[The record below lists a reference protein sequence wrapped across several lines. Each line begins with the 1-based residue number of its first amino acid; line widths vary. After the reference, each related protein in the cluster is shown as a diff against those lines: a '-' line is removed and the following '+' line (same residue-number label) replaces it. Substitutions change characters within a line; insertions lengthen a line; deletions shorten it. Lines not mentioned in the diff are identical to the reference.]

1 MKAYER
7 LLQYVRIAS
16 ASDEK
21 GAGSPSAPGIW
32 DMARL
37 LEREMREMGLSE
49 VCLDEHCYLYAAIPA
64 NMEAEA
70 AVLGFIA
77 HMDVSPA
84 SPCEDIRARLVDY
97 DGGDILLSEDKNIVM
112 RVSDFPFLEDYAGKR
127 LIVTDGTTLLGADD
141 KAGIAEIL
149 TMAERLLA
157 DDSITA
163 RQDRDSLHSRRGDRA
178 RYGALRPEKASAPT
192 SPIRWTAAASG
203 EIVLRKFQRLRRLMS
218 LSRGVSV
225 HPGTAKNVLINAQ
238 LLAMKF
244 YVDAAGGGTSA
255 KIPRGARA
263 SSFSTRASGSVESA
277 FQRYILRDHDA
288 RRLRA
293 REDMIGE
300 AARRINE
307 RYGEGRAEPVI
318 TQTYRNMAE
327 VVEKYPFM
335 IDIAKEAVRAAGG
348 EPFIAPI
355 RGGTDGANLSF
366 MGLPC
371 PNLGTASHNHHG
383 RLEFACADDMELVV
397 VTLVKIA
404 EAYASIGKRQR

>member
-64 NMEAEA
+64 NIETEA

-157 DDSITA
+157 DDSIKHGKIVIAFTP
-163 RQDRDSLHSRRGDRA
+163 DEEIGRGTEHFDLKRF
-178 RYGALRPEKASAPT
+178 GADFAYTVDGGRF
-192 SPIRWTAAASG
+192 G
-203 EIVLRKFQRLRRLMS
+203 EISYENFNASSAQVSFTGR
-218 LSRGVSV
+218 SV

-238 LLAMKF
+238 LLAMEF
-244 YVDAAGGGTSA
+244 FSMLPAAERPENTEGREGFFLLDESG
-255 KIPRGARA
+255 
-263 SSFSTRASGSVESA
+263 GSVESA

-293 REDMIGE
+293 REDMIRE

-327 VVEKYPFM
+327 VVEKCPFM

-397 VTLVKIA
+397 GTLVKIA
-404 EAYASIGKRQR
+404 EAYASIDKRQR

>member
-7 LLQYVRIAS
+7 LLEYVRIAS

-49 VCLDEHCYLYAAIPA
+49 VCIDEHCYLYAAIPA
-64 NMEAEA
+64 NIEAEA
-70 AVLGFIA
+70 AVLGLIA

-84 SPCEDIRARLVDY
+84 SPCEDIRTRLVDY
-97 DGGDILLSEDKNIVM
+97 GDGDIVLCEDKNIVM
-112 RVSDFPFLEDYAGKR
+112 RVSDFPFLEDYEGKR
-127 LIVTDGTTLLGADD
+127 LIVTDGTTLLGTDD

-157 DDSITA
+157 DDSIRHGKIVIAFTP
-163 RQDRDSLHSRRGDRA
+163 DEEIGRGTEHFDLKRF
-178 RYGALRPEKASAPT
+178 GADFAYTVDGGRFGEISYENFNASAAHVSFT
-192 SPIRWTAAASG
+192 GR
-203 EIVLRKFQRLRRLMS
+203 
-218 LSRGVSV
+218 SV

-238 LLAMKF
+238 LLAMEF
-244 YVDAAGGGTSA
+244 FSMLPAAERPENTEGHEGFFLLDESGGG
-255 KIPRGARA
+255 
-263 SSFSTRASGSVESA
+263 VESA
-277 FQRYILRDHDA
+277 FQRYILRDHDG

-293 REDMIGE
+293 REDMIRE

-397 VTLVKIA
+397 GMLVKIA
-404 EAYASIGKRQR
+404 EAYASIDKRQR

>member
-64 NMEAEA
+64 NIETEA

-97 DGGDILLSEDKNIVM
+97 DGCDILLSEDKNIVM

-157 DDSITA
+157 DDSIKHGKIVIAFTP
-163 RQDRDSLHSRRGDRA
+163 DEEIGRGTEHFDLKRF
-178 RYGALRPEKASAPT
+178 GADFAYTVDGGRFGEISYENFNASAAHVSFT
-192 SPIRWTAAASG
+192 GR
-203 EIVLRKFQRLRRLMS
+203 
-218 LSRGVSV
+218 SV

-238 LLAMKF
+238 LLAMEF
-244 YVDAAGGGTSA
+244 FSMLPAAERPENTEGREGFFLLDESG
-255 KIPRGARA
+255 
-263 SSFSTRASGSVESA
+263 GSVESS

-288 RRLRA
+288 RRLMA
-293 REDMIGE
+293 REDMIRE

-307 RYGEGRAEPVI
+307 R
-318 TQTYRNMAE
+318 
-327 VVEKYPFM
+327 
-335 IDIAKEAVRAAGG
+335 
-348 EPFIAPI
+348 
-355 RGGTDGANLSF
+355 
-366 MGLPC
+366 
-371 PNLGTASHNHHG
+371 
-383 RLEFACADDMELVV
+383 
-397 VTLVKIA
+397 
-404 EAYASIGKRQR
+404 

>member
-1 MKAYER
+1 
-7 LLQYVRIAS
+7 
-16 ASDEK
+16 
-21 GAGSPSAPGIW
+21 
-32 DMARL
+32 
-37 LEREMREMGLSE
+37 
-49 VCLDEHCYLYAAIPA
+49 
-64 NMEAEA
+64 
-70 AVLGFIA
+70 
-77 HMDVSPA
+77 
-84 SPCEDIRARLVDY
+84 
-97 DGGDILLSEDKNIVM
+97 M

-149 TMAERLLA
+149 TMAERLLT
-157 DDSITA
+157 DDSIRHGKIVIAFTP
-163 RQDRDSLHSRRGDRA
+163 DEEIGRGTEHFDLKRF
-178 RYGALRPEKASAPT
+178 GADFAYTVDGGRFGEISYENFNASAAHVSFT
-192 SPIRWTAAASG
+192 GR
-203 EIVLRKFQRLRRLMS
+203 
-218 LSRGVSV
+218 SV

-238 LLAMKF
+238 LLAMEF
-244 YVDAAGGGTSA
+244 FSMLPAAERPENTEGREGFFLLDESG
-255 KIPRGARA
+255 
-263 SSFSTRASGSVESA
+263 GSVESA

-293 REDMIGE
+293 REDMIRE
-300 AARRINE
+300 AACRINE

-327 VVEKYPFM
+327 VVEKCPFM

>member
-7 LLQYVRIAS
+7 LLEYVRIAS

-37 LEREMREMGLSE
+37 LKREMREMGLSE

-64 NMEAEA
+64 NIETEA

-84 SPCEDIRARLVDY
+84 SPCEDIRTRLVDY
-97 DGGDILLSEDKNIVM
+97 GGGDIVLCEDKNIVM

-157 DDSITA
+157 DDSIKHGKIVIAFTP
-163 RQDRDSLHSRRGDRA
+163 DEEIGRGTEHFDLKRF
-178 RYGALRPEKASAPT
+178 GADFAYTVDGGRFGEISYENFNASAAHVSFT
-192 SPIRWTAAASG
+192 GR
-203 EIVLRKFQRLRRLMS
+203 
-218 LSRGVSV
+218 SV

-238 LLAMKF
+238 LLAMEF
-244 YVDAAGGGTSA
+244 FSMLPAAERPENTEGREGFFLLDESG
-255 KIPRGARA
+255 
-263 SSFSTRASGSVESA
+263 GSVESA

-293 REDMIGE
+293 REDMIRE

-327 VVEKYPFM
+327 VVEKCPFM

-348 EPFIAPI
+348 EPFIDPI

>member
-37 LEREMREMGLSE
+37 LEREMLEMGLSE

-157 DDSITA
+157 DDSIKHGKIVIAFTP
-163 RQDRDSLHSRRGDRA
+163 DEEIGRGTEHFDLKRF
-178 RYGALRPEKASAPT
+178 GADFAYTVDGGRFGEISYENFNASAAHVSFT
-192 SPIRWTAAASG
+192 GR
-203 EIVLRKFQRLRRLMS
+203 
-218 LSRGVSV
+218 SV

-244 YVDAAGGGTSA
+244 FSMLPAAERPENTEGREGFFLLDESG
-255 KIPRGARA
+255 
-263 SSFSTRASGSVESA
+263 GSVESA

>member
-37 LEREMREMGLSE
+37 LEREMGLSE

-64 NMEAEA
+64 NIETEA

-157 DDSITA
+157 DDSIKHGKIVIAFTP
-163 RQDRDSLHSRRGDRA
+163 DEEIGRGTEHFDLKRF
-178 RYGALRPEKASAPT
+178 GADFAYTVDGGRF
-192 SPIRWTAAASG
+192 G
-203 EIVLRKFQRLRRLMS
+203 EISYENFNASSAQVSFTGR
-218 LSRGVSV
+218 SV

-238 LLAMKF
+238 LLAMEF
-244 YVDAAGGGTSA
+244 FSMLPAAERPENTEGREGFFLLDESG
-255 KIPRGARA
+255 
-263 SSFSTRASGSVESA
+263 GSVESA